1 MKRVSIFL
9 AAFLM
14 YTITACADNDRITT
28 NTDELPAS
36 SREFLSRYFATAS
49 ISHIKIE
56 KNLLR
61 TDSYEVILTD
71 GSHVEFNR
79 KGEWKEVKVHQ
90 SAIPA
95 GIIPA
100 PIRTYVTQ
108 HYPGM
113 DITAIDK
120 DSRDYE
126 VDLKNGIELKFDLQG
141 RLIGI
146 D

>member
-9 AAFLM
+9 AALLM
-14 YTITACADNDRITT
+14 YAVTACADNDRITT
-28 NTDELPAS
+28 NTNELPAS
-36 SREFLSRYFATAS
+36 SREFLSRYFTTAS
-49 ISHIKIE
+49 VSHVKIE

-61 TDSYEVILTD
+61 VDSYEVILTD
-71 GSHVEFNR
+71 GSHVEFNH
-79 KGEWKEVKVHQ
+79 KGEWKEVKTHQ
-90 SAIPA
+90 SAVPA

-100 PIRTYVTQ
+100 PIRTYVAQ

-113 DITAIDK
+113 EITAIDK

-141 RLIGI
+141 RLIDI